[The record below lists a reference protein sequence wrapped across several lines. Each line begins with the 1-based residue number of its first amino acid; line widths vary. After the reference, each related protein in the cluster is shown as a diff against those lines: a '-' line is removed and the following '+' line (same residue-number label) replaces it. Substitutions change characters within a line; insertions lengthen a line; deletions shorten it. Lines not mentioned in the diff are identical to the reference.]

1 LRRVIFL
8 ILAIVLCSPAA
19 SALTKEEASR
29 IERLKIDAIDYFNMD
44 EYKKAVPLLNEILS
58 IDPQDKTASRYLL
71 IFRRQVKEPYCKL
84 AAEAYMSG
92 DYPEAISQWEKILEL
107 DPDDMRVR
115 VLVEETFTTTDETA
129 SESMFELANKLIRES
144 RYDDAESELKKILQ
158 SYPENQQ
165 ARLMLDSIHR
175 SLTDTTIK
183 SLYDQANIYLEK
195 KEYDL
200 AIEQWKKVLAIDK
213 GQELASRQI
222 AKVQKKRLDDLYTSA
237 KKLYIRGDYI
247 GSRDN
252 YNRILADNP
261 TDMNTKKIVR
271 RLNDTINI
279 VPQLKQKG
287 KVWGIL
293 RKGLTHHISLNG
305 NPKVAVAAAWY
316 AMQLK
321 PENTL
326 IMAILDFIEREHI
339 SVIRTMEGPV
349 KEMKM
354 VDQYLFASLNH
365 IYEGR
370 YDLAIQECRLVLE
383 LEPNNVL
390 ALKRLGS
397 AYYAMGKR
405 QSAKNTWNRA
415 LKLNPKDRELREFIK
430 QVK

>member
-115 VLVEETFTTTDETA
+115 VLVEETFTTTDDTA
-129 SESMFELANKLIRES
+129 SESMFELVNKLIREG

-183 SLYDQANIYLEK
+183 SLYDQANIYIEK

-237 KKLYIRGDYI
+237 RKLYIQGDYI